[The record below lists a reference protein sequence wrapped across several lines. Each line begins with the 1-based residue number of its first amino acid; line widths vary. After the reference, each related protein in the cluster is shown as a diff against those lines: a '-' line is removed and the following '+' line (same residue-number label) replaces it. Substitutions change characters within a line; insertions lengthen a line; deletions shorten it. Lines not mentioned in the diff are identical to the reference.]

1 MSMPPRERR
10 RVALISGHYLR
21 SKRQAGFHHL
31 ARAYWR
37 LGWEVAFITAP
48 ISLLSRAKGDY
59 RFEYPVMAEA
69 NRLISVEE
77 RLTSFVLMTAVH
89 PVNLRSSIANRL
101 AEPLF
106 ARYARTSLG
115 RIGDFLRTADLI
127 VFESSAALLLVDR
140 VREISPRARL
150 VYRVSDDMR
159 RFDVHPLILK
169 AQAAVI
175 PKFDLITTPSRYT
188 RDALSRYGRIEVHHH
203 AVDKLAFDRA
213 TVSPYG
219 DRPAAVFVGV
229 SPLFDYDTLAI
240 AARVAPHVDF
250 HILGLAAPRDFG
262 PNVVFHGEIPFE
274 QTVPYLQHATMGLNL
289 FPRHAHIDEL
299 RDGSLK
305 NLQYSYC
312 RLPIVAPSYLEGS
325 RPNLCIFEPGD
336 EASVQAALS
345 RAEHLSH
352 SARFAEGIRSWEDLA
367 RVLAGDED
375 ATPAD

>member
-1 MSMPPRERR
+1 MPPREHR

-37 LGWEVAFITAP
+37 LGWEVAFVTAP

-69 NRLISVEE
+69 NRLVSVDE

-101 AEPLF
+101 AEPFF

-150 VYRVSDDMR
+150 VYRVSDDVR
-159 RFDVHPLILK
+159 QLHVHPIILR
-169 AQAAVI
+169 AQADAV
-175 PKFDLITTPSRYT
+175 PKFDLVSAPSRLM
-188 RDALSRYGRIEVHHH
+188 REALAPYGPVEVHRH
-203 AVDKLAFDRA
+203 AVDKTAFDRESA
-213 TVSPYG
+213 SPYRD

-229 SPLFDYDTLAI
+229 SPVFDYDALAI

-250 HILGLAAPRDFG
+250 HLLGLRERDLS
-262 PNVVFHGEIPFE
+262 PNVIFHSEMPFE
-274 QTVPYLQHATMGLNL
+274 ETIPYLQHATMGLHL
-289 FPRHAHIDEL
+289 FPPSQAH

-305 NLQYSYC
+305 ISQYSYC
-312 RLPIVAPSYLEGS
+312 RLPIVAPSYLDDT
-325 RPNLCIFEPGD
+325 RPNLCLFEHGD
-336 EASVQAALS
+336 EESIKAAVE
-345 RAEHLSH
+345 RAERMPH
-352 SARFAEGIRSWEDLA
+352 APEFADGVSSWEDLA
-367 RVLAGDED
+367 CLLAGDEK
-375 ATPAD
+375 AERTG